1 MKRICMIALFVICLL
16 IAVGMILPVS
26 AESSYVRGDADGD
39 GKVTILDATAIQ
51 RNLAALPVKSFNEK
65 AADVDGD
72 GLTILDATAIQRYLA
87 GFENTHSIDKVV
99 TVPDPTTPPTSPQP
113 TRDPYELPVV

>member
-1 MKRICMIALFVICLL
+1 MIALAVICLL

-39 GKVTILDATAIQ
+39 GEVTITDATAIQ
-51 RNLAALPVKSFNEK
+51 RCLAAFSVKSFNER

-113 TRDPYELPVV
+113 THDPYELPVV

>member
-1 MKRICMIALFVICLL
+1 MKRICMIALAVICLL

-51 RNLAALPVKSFNEK
+51 RSLAALPVKSLNEK

-87 GFENTHSIDKVV
+87 GFENTHSIDKDV